1 METLA
6 FTLYGIG
13 AIAVTSAA
21 TLKLYAHA
29 YARGYENGK
38 HYGFSDGLNHAR
50 LKTVKPHNSSRKQ
63 MVAAV

>member
-13 AIAVTSAA
+13 AVATTAA
-21 TLKLYAHA
+21 AMLKLYAHA
-29 YARGYENGK
+29 HARGYEKGK
-38 HYGFSDGLNHAR
+38 HYGFSDGLNCAR

-63 MVAAV
+63 TVTPV

>member
-1 METLA
+1 METLS
-6 FTLYGIG
+6 FTLYGI
-13 AIAVTSAA
+13 ATVATFTAA

-50 LKTVKPHNSSRKQ
+50 LKTVKPHNSYRKQ
-63 MVAAV
+63 MAATV